1 VIDNKVLPIQIR
13 LLRKRIFDKARKGEI
28 TITGKSAQN
37 KLEKAYR
44 REFWQTPDGQTLESE
59 FPFLPGHV
67 RVMIPEIQTIAKN
80 EREYLL
86 LIELAKSA
94 GTRNLIGRAL
104 TGDIDVERRLD
115 SIQISTND
123 MALRKRIMQAQDRF
137 RKALR
142 KRGISDE

>member
-1 VIDNKVLPIQIR
+1 
-13 LLRKRIFDKARKGEI
+13 
-28 TITGKSAQN
+28 
-37 KLEKAYR
+37 
-44 REFWQTPDGQTLESE
+44 
-59 FPFLPGHV
+59 
-67 RVMIPEIQTIAKN
+67 
-80 EREYLL
+80 
-86 LIELAKSA
+86 LAKSA